1 MIYFDRIEVV
11 NILSA
16 SSGKYL
22 QPVGTLIN
30 CFVHSEMLCAL
41 MCCLVM
47 ELTDFKFNCWHVH
60 KNVLTSF
67 TMPVSSA
74 IVPHITT

>member
-22 QPVGTLIN
+22 QPIVTLIN
-30 CFVHSEMLCAL
+30 CYVHTEMLCSSI
-41 MCCLVM
+41 CCLVM
-47 ELTDFKFNCWHVH
+47 ELTDLKFICWHVH

-67 TMPVSSA
+67 SMRVSSA
-74 IVPHITT
+74 IVPHMTT